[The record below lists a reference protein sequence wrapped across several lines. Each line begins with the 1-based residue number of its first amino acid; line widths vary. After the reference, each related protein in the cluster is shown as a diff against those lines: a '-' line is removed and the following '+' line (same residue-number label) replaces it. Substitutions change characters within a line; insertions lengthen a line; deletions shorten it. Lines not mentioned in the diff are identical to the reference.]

1 MNTHFLLLAQ
11 YSGKA
16 VISVETVCKDYFTH
30 LTPDVFVRKAGKG
43 DIPIPVVRMEPGS
56 QKCAKGV
63 HVSDLATWIDA
74 RRAAAIKECNQLS
87 R

>member
-11 YSGKA
+11 YNGQA
-16 VISVETVCKDYFTH
+16 IIPVETVCKDYFTH
-30 LTPDVFVRKAGKG
+30 LTPEVFVRKAGRG
-43 DIPIPVVRMEPGS
+43 DIAIPVVRMEPGS

-63 HVSDLATWIDA
+63 HVADLANWIDK
-74 RRAAAIKECNQLS
+74 RRAAAVKECDQLG